1 MAIPTCAEARKIDL
15 VSYLSSLGY
24 HPIRI
29 KGSDHWYYSPF
40 RKERTASFKVN
51 RSMNVFYD
59 HGSGQGGNI
68 IDFGIIYHKLNV
80 AAFLQI
86 LAEDFVIHPGN
97 NNHIPLFKT
106 ESHSKTSGD
115 KSGIVIADV
124 RKLSDKSLL
133 DYFQQRRI
141 DLDIA
146 VEFCKEIEF
155 TVRNKKQVAIG
166 FANDK
171 GGYELRNAYFK
182 GSSSP
187 KTSSFFDNGKTVVT
201 VFEGFFNFL
210 SYLTIEQDN
219 PYAITNYLVLNSLS
233 FFQKAREKM
242 EAHLQINLQLD
253 RDHAGT
259 NCTIVAL
266 KSHPAYFDQS
276 KFYEGHK
283 DLNEWLIATN
293 SSNNHPY

>member
-1 MAIPTCAEARKIDL
+1 MAIATCAEARKIDL
-15 VSYLSSLGY
+15 VNYLSSLGY
-24 HPIRI
+24 HPIKI
-29 KGSDHWYYSPF
+29 QGSDFWYYSPF

-80 AAFLQI
+80 AAFLQM
-86 LAEDFVIHPGN
+86 LAEDFMILEGN

-106 ESHSKTSGD
+106 ESHSKTSGNQP
-115 KSGIVIADV
+115 GVVITDV
-124 RKLSDKSLL
+124 RKLSDKRLL
-133 DYFQQRRI
+133 DYLEQRCI
-141 DLDIA
+141 DREIA
-146 VEFCKEIEF
+146 LEFCKEVEF
-155 TVRNKKQVAIG
+155 TIRDKTQMAIG

-171 GGYELRNAYFK
+171 GGYELRNPYFK

-187 KTSSFFDNGKTVVT
+187 KSSSFLDNGKTVVT

-210 SYLTIEQDN
+210 SYLTIEENN
-219 PYAITNYLVLNSLS
+219 PFAVTNFLVLNSLS

-242 EAHLQINLQLD
+242 EAHSQINLQLD

-259 NCTIVAL
+259 SCATAAL
-266 KSHPAYFDQS
+266 KSHSAYFDQS
-276 KFYEGHK
+276 RFYEGYK
-283 DLNEWLIATN
+283 DLNEWLIAGDARN
-293 SSNNHPY
+293 KRPL